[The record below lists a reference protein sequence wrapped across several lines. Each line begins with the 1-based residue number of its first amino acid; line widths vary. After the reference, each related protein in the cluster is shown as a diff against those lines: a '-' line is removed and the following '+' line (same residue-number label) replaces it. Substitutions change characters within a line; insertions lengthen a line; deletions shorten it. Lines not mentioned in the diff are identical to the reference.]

1 MSNLLRTLIVEDS
14 EEDAFLLLRELRRG
28 GYEPQYLQVDTAHEM
43 QAALEH
49 HTWDIVLSDYSM
61 PRFSALQALRILQ
74 ESGLDLPFI
83 IISGTIGEET
93 AVAMLQAGAHDFL
106 LKDRP
111 ARLIPAI
118 ERELREAQ
126 ERRQRR
132 EAERRLYE
140 SETRFRL
147 ITENT
152 HDLISLTNVKGKY
165 VYVSPSFDRVLGY
178 SSSDLVGTSPLDL
191 VHTEDRRDIEDWQ
204 TYTQT
209 EFRIHK
215 TSGEWIWIES
225 SSYPIWI
232 DDEALTVTSARDI
245 TARKQAEAQLQG
257 LNQRLEILH
266 KIDLAIL
273 AAQPPEHVC
282 QLALEFIVSQMSAWS
297 ASLITLDLEAQ
308 EGRVF
313 ASNNRDQQAWAT
325 GETFSL
331 EVFPSKDIET
341 IQTGNIRQVNEITS
355 HAELSSEI
363 RDLWDQGL
371 RSYVLIPL
379 NIHGELLGSLN
390 VGGDRPNAFSEEFIE
405 VCHEIANQL
414 AIALQQTR
422 YREQIARHTAE
433 LEQRVIERTAELQ
446 RTKERVEVILNNSSD
461 SIILTNADA
470 IIQQVNPAFDAVFGY
485 SSEDVIG
492 QSLLTL
498 ISPNNIALFL
508 EGLRIVIITGQA
520 QRSEVMAVRQDG
532 TLFHADIALAGV
544 LRDGRMRDVICS
556 FRDIT
561 DLKRVEADIRTAL
574 ERERELNEL
583 KSRFTSMVSH
593 EFRTPLSVIMSSTDL
608 LREYSDRMTEEK
620 RIGHFQQI
628 EDQIRHLV
636 NLLDDMLTISRAEA
650 VEVQT
655 NTEAIDLTI
664 FCEEVIAAIQQTTLT
679 HTIQFV
685 VQGEHRKVRVDTK
698 LMHQALNNLL
708 SNAIKYSLEGGIIN
722 LDLIYED
729 HQICV
734 HVKDKGIGIPEIEH
748 AHLFEAFHRAK
759 NVGNIQGTGLGLP
772 IVKQAV
778 EAHGGSISFES
789 TLGIGTTF
797 QIIIPV

>member
-1 MSNLLRTLIVEDS
+1 MSKLLRTLIVEDS

-28 GYEPQYLQVDTAHEM
+28 GYDPQFVRIDTAPEM

-49 HTWDIVLSDYSM
+49 QTWDIVLSDYSM
-61 PRFSALQALRILQ
+61 PRFSALQALRILK

-152 HDLISLTNVKGKY
+152 HDLISLTNAAGKY
-165 VYVSPSFDRVLGY
+165 VYVSPSFERVLGY
-178 SSSDLVGTSPLDL
+178 DSSDLVGTSSLDL
-191 VHTEDRRDIEDWQ
+191 VHTEDRSDIEDWQ
-204 TYTQT
+204 THTQM

-215 TSGEWIWIES
+215 TSGEWMWIES

-232 DDEALTVTSARDI
+232 DDEAFTVTSARDI
-245 TARKQAEAQLQG
+245 TARKHAEAQLQG

-308 EGRVF
+308 VGRVF
-313 ASNNRDQQAWAT
+313 ASNNRDQQPWAT
-325 GETFSL
+325 GEPFSL
-331 EVFPSKDIET
+331 DVFPSKDIET
-341 IQTGNIRQVNEITS
+341 IQTGNIRQVSEVTS
-355 HAELSSEI
+355 PAELSSEI

-379 NIHGELLGSLN
+379 NIHGELLGFLN
-390 VGGDRPNAFSEEFIE
+390 IGGDHPNAFSEEFIE

-422 YREQIARHTAE
+422 YREQIAHHTAE
-433 LEQRVIERTAELQ
+433 LEQRVVERTLELQ

-461 SIILTNADA
+461 SIILANADT
-470 IIQQVNPAFDAVFGY
+470 IIQQVNPAFDTVFGY
-485 SSEDVIG
+485 PREGLIG
-492 QSLLTL
+492 QSFLIL
-498 ISPNNIALFL
+498 ISSNNMVLFL
-508 EGLRIVIITGQA
+508 EALRTVIITGQA
-520 QRSEVMAVRQDG
+520 QRSEVMAVRHNG

-544 LRDGRMRDVICS
+544 LRDGKIRDVICS

-593 EFRTPLSVIMSSTDL
+593 EFRTPLSVIMSATSL

-620 RIGHFQQI
+620 RIGRFQQI

-636 NLLDDMLTISRAEA
+636 ELLDDMLTISRAEA
-650 VEVQT
+650 VEVET
-655 NTEAIDLTI
+655 NTEAIDLTV
-664 FCEEVIAAIQQTTLT
+664 FCEEVIAAIQQTTLM

-685 VQGEHRKVRVDTK
+685 VQGEHRRVRVDTK
-698 LMHQALNNLL
+698 LMHRALNNLL
-708 SNAIKYSLEGGIIN
+708 SNAIKYSPEGGVIN
-722 LDLIYED
+722 LDLIYEN

-734 HVKDKGIGIPEIEH
+734 RVKDKGIGIPEIER
-748 AHLFEAFHRAK
+748 AHLFEAFHRAE

-789 TLGIGTTF
+789 TLGVGTTF

>member
-1 MSNLLRTLIVEDS
+1 MSKLLRTLIVEDS
-14 EEDAFLLLRELRRG
+14 EEDTFLLLRELRRG
-28 GYEPQYLQVDTAHEM
+28 GYIPEHVQVDTASEM

-49 HTWDIVLSDYSM
+49 QTWDIVLSDYSM
-61 PRFSALQALRILQ
+61 PHFSASHALRVLQ
-74 ESGLDLPFI
+74 ESGQDLPFI
-83 IISGTIGEET
+83 IVSGTIGEET
-93 AVAMLQAGAHDFL
+93 AVAALQSGAHDFI
-106 LKDRP
+106 LKDRL

-126 ERRQRR
+126 ERQQRR

-152 HDLISLTNVKGKY
+152 HDLISLTNAEGKY
-165 VYVSPSFDRVLGY
+165 VYVSPSFERVLGY
-178 SSSDLVGTSPLDL
+178 TSSDLVGTSPLDL
-191 VHTEDRRDIEDWQ
+191 VHTEDRSNIENWQ

-215 TSGEWIWIES
+215 ASGEWMWIES
-225 SSYPIWI
+225 SSFPIWI
-232 DDEALTVTSARDI
+232 DDKALTVTSARDI
-245 TARKQAEAQLQG
+245 TARKQAEAQLQR
-257 LNQRLEILH
+257 LNRHLEILH

-273 AAQPPEHVC
+273 AAQSPEQVC

-297 ASLITLDLEAQ
+297 ASILTFDLEAQ
-308 EGRVF
+308 EGWVF
-313 ASNNRDQQAWAT
+313 ASNNRDLQSWAT
-325 GETFSL
+325 GEPFSL
-331 EVFPSKDIET
+331 DVFPSKDIET

-355 HAELSSEI
+355 PAELSLEI

-390 VGGDRPNAFSEEFIE
+390 VGGDHPNAFSEEFIE

-422 YREQIARHTAE
+422 YREQIAHHTAE
-433 LEQRVIERTAELQ
+433 LEQRVVERTVELQ

-461 SIILTNADA
+461 SIVLANADT

-485 SSEDVIG
+485 PREGLIG

-498 ISPNNIALFL
+498 ISPNNMALLL
-508 EGLRIVIITGQA
+508 EALRTVIITGQA
-520 QRSEVMAVRQDG
+520 QRSAVMAVRQDG

-544 LRDGRMRDVICS
+544 LRDGTIRDVICS

-593 EFRTPLSVIMSSTDL
+593 EFRTPLSVIMSSTSL

-620 RIGHFQQI
+620 RIGRFQQI

-636 NLLDDMLTISRAEA
+636 DLLDDMLTISRAEV
-650 VEVQT
+650 VEVET
-655 NTEAIDLTI
+655 NTEAIDLTV
-664 FCEEVIAAIQQTTLT
+664 FCEEVIAAIQQTTLM

-685 VQGEHRKVRVDTK
+685 VQGEHRRVRVDTK

-708 SNAIKYSLEGGIIN
+708 SNAIKYSPEGGVIN
-722 LDLIYED
+722 LDLIYEN

-734 HVKDKGIGIPEIEH
+734 YVKDKGIGIPETEH
-748 AHLFEAFHRAK
+748 ARLFEAFHRAK
-759 NVGNIQGTGLGLP
+759 NVGKIQGTGLGLP
-772 IVKQAV
+772 IVKQAI
-778 EAHGGSISFES
+778 EAHGGKISFNS
-789 TLGIGTTF
+789 KVGVGTTF
-797 QIIIPV
+797 EIVIPI